1 MHIWV
6 SPWMTIRFTLPCFKI
21 SESSP
26 QTCHAGVILREQN
39 ECKQI
44 PIFKRNVEQGH
55 AVHQLLGWLW
65 RQSGFGVA
73 GQHKCPHIC
82 LIFVPYLQNKV
93 SMTTSHLLLLSL
105 ATHGEFMG
113 QQIEVS
119 WASPWSTFMVR
130 ASKLCL
136 LSPSSALGRRRWS
149 SFWCSDGD
157 DGTGR
162 RWDRRGRGA
171 DQQHR

>member
-1 MHIWV
+1 MLQNLWKFPAILPRWCHIAWTK
-6 SPWMTIRFTLPCFKI
+6 WI
-21 SESSP
+21 
-26 QTCHAGVILREQN
+26 ILK
-39 ECKQI
+39 CKQI

-119 WASPWSTFMVR
+119 WASPWSTFMFRGLAHEGSWASWQHMECLYVQTSGGGGEWGLSLSWLSKPLV
-130 ASKLCL
+130 SKLEGL
-136 LSPSSALGRRRWS
+136 LEVWTESTDS
-149 SFWCSDGD
+149 
-157 DGTGR
+157 
-162 RWDRRGRGA
+162 
-171 DQQHR
+171 